1 MRGSGLAF
9 AALHSCS
16 EASSLADAA
25 SQMEPASKSGSEQ
38 SLELLASPALGSPDR
53 TSLLGSGAADAAGFA
68 ASGHRTPAV
77 FYAAGDM
84 KSDAGQTQLLTLPDA
99 GQAALCGRHTPPF
112 PRSVPL

>member
-1 MRGSGLAF
+1 MRGGGLAF

-38 SLELLASPALGSPDR
+38 SLELLTSPALGSPDR
-53 TSLLGSGAADAAGFA
+53 MSLLGSGAADAAGFA